1 MLPDA
6 RDNSKEH
13 THSRCTSAEI
23 LLKQLDVADLPSSVF
38 ACDVPNIVFND
49 ENVKTEF
56 QNLFSHLNPTNFI
69 YLQNFRRVKVYFET
83 SMDAAQARISLHE
96 YEFKGQTIKIFFA
109 QIQTNSDDE
118 SSDTL
123 LPPKPDRLFLI
134 SPPASPPLGWEP
146 IPESEPVINY
156 HLLSAIASLQPGES
170 HEIHPGTLST
180 PSVVVHTCE
189 EDEAG
194 SSSMRQPKLKIQQ
207 TRRPEHH
214 S

>member
-1 MLPDA
+1 MLPDTK
-6 RDNSKEH
+6 DISKREAH
-13 THSRCTSAEI
+13 NGCASAEL
-23 LLKQLDVADLPSSVF
+23 LLKELDVEDLPSSVF
-38 ACDVPNIVFND
+38 VCDVPNMVFCEED
-49 ENVKTEF
+49 VKEEF

-69 YLQNFRRVKVYFET
+69 YLQNFRRVKVYFES
-83 SMDAAQARISLHE
+83 SMNAAQARVSLHGYE
-96 YEFKGQTIKIFFA
+96 YRNQTIKIYFA
-109 QIQTNSDDE
+109 QIQSSSDDE
-118 SSDTL
+118 SSDSL

-134 SPPASPPLGWEP
+134 SPPASPPVGWEP

-194 SSSMRQPKLKIQQ
+194 SSVGQPKLKIQQ
-207 TRRPEHH
+207 TRRPDAP